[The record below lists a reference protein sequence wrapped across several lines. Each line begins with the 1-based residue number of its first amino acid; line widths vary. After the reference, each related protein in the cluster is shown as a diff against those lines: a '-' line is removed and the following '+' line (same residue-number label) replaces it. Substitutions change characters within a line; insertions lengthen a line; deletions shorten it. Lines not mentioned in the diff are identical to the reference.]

1 MKFRN
6 YTDYEVYEDG
16 RIYSYKRKKFL
27 KPATLPNGYKQVCI
41 TDNEGKAK
49 CYLLHRVIWEA
60 VTGSPIPSDMEIN
73 HRSEDKT
80 ENFFEN
86 LELMLHKDNCN
97 FGTRNSRIRKA
108 HSNNKNSSKAHSNN
122 KNSSKALKNNPKLSK
137 QVGAYKDCELVMVFP
152 STMEAQRQ
160 GYNSGNVSACCNN
173 CYLREGNNFYKG
185 YIWKYI

>member
-49 CYLLHRVIWEA
+49 CYLLHRVVWEA

-80 ENFFEN
+80 ENFFEK

-97 FGTRNSRIRKA
+97 FGTRNSRIG
-108 HSNNKNSSKAHSNN
+108 KAHSNN

-152 STMEAQRQ
+152 STAEASRQ

-185 YIWKYI
+185 YTWKYI